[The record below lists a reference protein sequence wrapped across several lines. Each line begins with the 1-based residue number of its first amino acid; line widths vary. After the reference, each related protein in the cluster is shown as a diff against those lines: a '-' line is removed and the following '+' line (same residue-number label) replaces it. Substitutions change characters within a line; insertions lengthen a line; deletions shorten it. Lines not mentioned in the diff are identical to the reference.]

1 MSAAVS
7 VDSHT
12 LSLPPPLSQLLV
24 VQPLMTL
31 WDLYP
36 DLVQQLVPLLGND
49 ETLQSIGHTL
59 QDRLALAKA
68 DV

>member
-1 MSAAVS
+1 MICSS
-7 VDSHT
+7 ECGLTHTCT
-12 LSLPPPLSQLLV
+12 LSPSQLLV

-68 DV
+68 NI